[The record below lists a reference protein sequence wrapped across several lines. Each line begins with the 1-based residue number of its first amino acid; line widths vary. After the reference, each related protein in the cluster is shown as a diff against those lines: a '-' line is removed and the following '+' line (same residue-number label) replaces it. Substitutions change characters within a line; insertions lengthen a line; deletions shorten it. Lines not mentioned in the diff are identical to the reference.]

1 MPKRKSAST
10 KKYTRPGVEAV
21 VHFLSLPLSSHRWNE
36 ASTHYQGMLQK
47 KGGRKLVDL
56 DRRRAALVDN
66 TDKCLTKE
74 QLLDIIIPWK
84 FTKGKPR
91 HALNSLLQSNTE
103 TSVQNISK
111 RAVEIATSAT
121 TDNSQQCIKEA
132 MDELCNLKGVGP
144 ATASAILSIFHPNLF
159 VFMDDELIEA
169 LYDGK
174 RGYTFKIYEVV
185 NEKCEEICK
194 KLNQESEKVWN
205 RCEVGKVLWTMAAL
219 KALGEEEILNDLLDD
234 VGGDV
239 VSLGKKRKK

>member
-1 MPKRKSAST
+1 
-10 KKYTRPGVEAV
+10 
-21 VHFLSLPLSSHRWNE
+21 
-36 ASTHYQGMLQK
+36 
-47 KGGRKLVDL
+47 
-56 DRRRAALVDN
+56 
-66 TDKCLTKE
+66 
-74 QLLDIIIPWK
+74 
-84 FTKGKPR
+84 
-91 HALNSLLQSNTE
+91 
-103 TSVQNISK
+103 
-111 RAVEIATSAT
+111 
-121 TDNSQQCIKEA
+121 

-144 ATASAILSIFHPNLF
+144 ATASAILSVFHPNLF

-205 RCEVGKVLWTMAAL
+205 RCEVGKVLWTVAAL

-239 VSLGKKRKK
+239 VSLGKKRKKKL